1 VLALARRSS
10 RTPSVRASNSD
21 RASPP
26 WRPVRRNGQTKLTAL
41 ADHPAGLSVG
51 PATLS
56 STRAG
61 TSFGA
66 GQGSPR
72 HARNSLAPDQSSQV
86 PAIASIWFTGRRS
99 AQIRSR
105 SPRATGH
112 WRAVRWIDH
121 RLDPA
126 HGQSAS
132 FSNKTDPPRTPGN
145 DRQPQPRGTGRRIAR
160 PVRLVS
166 NGRLEC
172 TKTADMCSR
181 NQQCLLNQ

>member
-1 VLALARRSS
+1 MATRTTKRADKANSPGRPPS
-10 RTPSVRASNSD
+10 RLKCGTRHL
-21 RASPP
+21 
-26 WRPVRRNGQTKLTAL
+26 KLYESRDIL
-41 ADHPAGLSVG
+41 
-51 PATLS
+51 
-56 STRAG
+56 
-61 TSFGA
+61 GA

-72 HARNSLAPDQSSQV
+72 HARSSLAPGRSSQV

-105 SPRATGH
+105 PPRATGH

-145 DRQPQPRGTGRRIAR
+145 DRQPNLEALATALPGPSGQSPSATRVHT
-160 PVRLVS
+160 
-166 NGRLEC
+166 NGRYVLQEPAMPIEPVDIPIRRYR
-172 TKTADMCSR
+172 TPRRSR
-181 NQQCLLNQ
+181 

>member
-1 VLALARRSS
+1 MATRTTKRADKANRPGRPPSRLKCGTRRLKLYES
-10 RTPSVRASNSD
+10 RD
-21 RASPP
+21 I
-26 WRPVRRNGQTKLTAL
+26 L
-41 ADHPAGLSVG
+41 
-51 PATLS
+51 
-56 STRAG
+56 
-61 TSFGA
+61 GA

-72 HARNSLAPDQSSQV
+72 HVRNRSGTRPILAPDRSSQV

-105 SPRATGH
+105 PPRATGH

-145 DRQPQPRGTGRRIAR
+145 DRQPQPRGTGRRIAG
-160 PVRLVS
+160 PVRLVL

-172 TKTADMCSR
+172 TRTADMCCR

>member
-1 VLALARRSS
+1 LARRSS

-51 PATLS
+51 SATLS

-61 TSFGA
+61 TSSA
-66 GQGSPR
+66 PAKASPR
-72 HARNSLAPDQSSQV
+72 HARSSLAPGRSSQV

-105 SPRATGH
+105 SPRAIGH

-145 DRQPQPRGTGRRIAR
+145 DRQPQPPRHWPPHCPAR
-160 PVRLVS
+160 QASPQRATRVHT
-166 NGRLEC
+166 NGR
-172 TKTADMCSR
+172 MCCR